1 MTDVSGIGATS
12 WWLSEALASEG
23 EARPAHP
30 LAGEV
35 RSHIAIVGGGFT
47 GLWTALSLRRRRPD
61 LTVTLIE
68 RDICG
73 AGASGKNAGK
83 VHGYWTSLPRL
94 ARLLGPDAAWEMAR
108 LGQQAQA
115 AIAAFVARC
124 GRDVWWAEGG
134 GLKVSAA
141 PAQDAA
147 IDAAARAMIALG
159 AADKAQRLSRA
170 EVASLCRSPVFRT
183 GIRYPEEATVHPAR
197 LARALREA
205 AMEAGVRLHERTPM
219 LRLADDDAGGCR
231 IATPEGALT
240 ARHVVLATNVGQIA
254 LSGTSGGAIGRRFM
268 AFSSYALMS
277 EPAPERLARIGWT
290 SPTSLVDA
298 RSFLHYARRTP
309 DGRVLMGTGSGPI
322 AYGARVETPAMTRD
336 PASFRRAERGLA
348 RLFPVLADTP
358 VAGRWGGAIDVSSDR
373 FPYASL
379 LPGGRVAYALGYS
392 GHGVNPSWIVG
403 ECLASL
409 VLGVKDAF
417 TRSPF
422 CTRTLPAL
430 PPEPARYLG
439 GAAIRSAILAC
450 EEAEERGAR
459 GPAAARALAALPG
472 LLNLT
477 IGTR

>member
-1 MTDVSGIGATS
+1 MTAVSGTGAAS

-23 EARPAHP
+23 EARPAQP
-30 LAGEV
+30 LAGDV
-35 RSHIAIVGGGFT
+35 RADVAIVGGGFT

-61 LTVTLIE
+61 LSVTLIE

-73 AGASGKNAGK
+73 AGASGRNAGK

-94 ARLLGPDAAWEMAR
+94 ARLVGPDAAWEMAR
-108 LGQQAQA
+108 LGTRAQQ
-115 AIAAFVARC
+115 AIAAFVAGC
-124 GRDVWWAEGG
+124 GRDVWWREGG

-147 IDAAARAMIALG
+147 IDAAASAMIALD

-170 EVASLCRSPVFRT
+170 EVAGICRSPVFRA

-197 LARALREA
+197 LARALRA
-205 AMEAGVRLHERTPM
+205 AAFEAGVRLHERTSM
-219 LRLADDDAGGCR
+219 LRLADDNEGGCR
-231 IATPEGALT
+231 IATPQGSLA
-240 ARHVVLATNVGQIA
+240 ANRVVLATNVGQIA
-254 LSGTSGGAIGRRFM
+254 HGGIGRRFM
-268 AFSSYALMS
+268 AFSSYALMT
-277 EPAPERLARIGWT
+277 EPAPERLARMGWT
-290 SPTSLVDA
+290 SPTSIVDA

-322 AYGARVETPAMTRD
+322 AYGGRVETAAMTD
-336 PASFRRAERGLA
+336 DAASFRRAARGLK
-348 RLFPVLADTP
+348 RLLPGLAETP

-373 FPYASL
+373 FPYAGT

-392 GHGVNPSWIVG
+392 GHGVNPSWIIG

-409 VLGVKDAF
+409 VLGMRDEF

-422 CTRTLPAL
+422 CTRALPAL

-439 GAAIRSAILAC
+439 GSAIRRAILAC
-450 EEAEERGAR
+450 EETEEDGRRA
-459 GPAAARALAALPG
+459 PALARAVAALPG
-472 LLNLT
+472 LFNLT

>member
-1 MTDVSGIGATS
+1 MTDVTGIGAPS

-23 EARPAHP
+23 EARPAQP

-35 RSHIAIVGGGFT
+35 RSDVAIVGGGFT

-61 LTVTLIE
+61 LSVTLIE

-108 LGQQAQA
+108 LGTRAQE
-115 AIAAFVARC
+115 AIAAFVAGC
-124 GRDVWWAEGG
+124 GRDVWWREGG
-134 GLKVSAA
+134 GLKVAAA

-147 IDAAARAMIALG
+147 IDATASAMIALG

-170 EVASLCRSPVFRT
+170 EVADLCRSPVFRA

-197 LARALREA
+197 LVRALRGA
-205 AMEAGVRLHERTPM
+205 AMEAGVRLCERTPM
-219 LRLADDDAGGCR
+219 LELTDDNEDGCR
-231 IATPEGALT
+231 IGTPQGSLS
-240 ARHVVLATNVGQIA
+240 ARRVVLATNVGQIA
-254 LSGTSGGAIGRRFM
+254 RHGTRGGEIGRRFM
-268 AFSSYALMS
+268 AFSSYAQMS
-277 EPAPERLARIGWT
+277 EPAPGRLARMGWT

-298 RSFLHYARRTP
+298 RSFLHYARHTP

-322 AYGARVETPAMTRD
+322 AYGAKVETPAMTVD
-336 PASFRRAERGLA
+336 DASFRRAARGLA
-348 RLFPVLADTP
+348 RLMPALADVP

-373 FPYASL
+373 FPYAGL

-392 GHGVNPSWIVG
+392 GHGVNPSWIMG

-409 VLGVKDAF
+409 VLEVKDAF

-430 PPEPARYLG
+430 PPEPARYLAG
-439 GAAIRSAILAC
+439 SAIRRAILAC
-450 EEAEERGAR
+450 EEAEEDGRR
-459 GPAAARALAALPG
+459 PAPLARAVAALPG
-472 LLNLT
+472 LFNLT